1 MSGDGLAGGPI
12 FTLTPGPAGA
22 TPATLAALGR
32 PILHPQ
38 DPAFRGLYAHTVDLL
53 RQAFGTPEDPVIL
66 PGEATVGLEAA
77 AASLIGPGDVV
88 LNLVSGVFGRGFG
101 RLARRYASEVIEIEV
116 GPNRA
121 VPAGRVRDTLR
132 ARPDIAIV
140 SVVHC
145 ETPSGTMNDLAAIA
159 AAMTGHDALLL
170 VDAVSSFGGTRC
182 EFAGWHVDLGVV
194 APQKCLGGAPG
205 LSLLHVSKA
214 AWRHM
219 EANPRA
225 PRRSALSLLDW
236 RDAHLKGHSFP
247 FTPPAPAVNA
257 LQSCLE
263 QYLAEG
269 PMVVQAR
276 HRAAARATRAG
287 AAALGLEP
295 WPAEESICSDTVTAL
310 AMPAGVDEAEV
321 RAVARAE
328 SGVMLAG
335 GQGELAGRV
344 LQIGHMG
351 PAACPLGPVIALVAL
366 GSALR
371 RVGAKADIG
380 GAVEAA
386 LATRGPN
393 I

>member
-1 MSGDGLAGGPI
+1 
-12 FTLTPGPAGA
+12 
-22 TPATLAALGR
+22 
-32 PILHPQ
+32 
-38 DPAFRGLYAHTVDLL
+38 LYAHTVDLL

-116 GPNRA
+116 GANSA
-121 VPAGRVRDTLR
+121 VPAGRVRDALR

-214 AWRHM
+214 A
-219 EANPRA
+219 
-225 PRRSALSLLDW
+225 
-236 RDAHLKGHSFP
+236 
-247 FTPPAPAVNA
+247 
-257 LQSCLE
+257 
-263 QYLAEG
+263 
-269 PMVVQAR
+269 
-276 HRAAARATRAG
+276 
-287 AAALGLEP
+287 
-295 WPAEESICSDTVTAL
+295 
-310 AMPAGVDEAEV
+310 
-321 RAVARAE
+321 
-328 SGVMLAG
+328 
-335 GQGELAGRV
+335 
-344 LQIGHMG
+344 
-351 PAACPLGPVIALVAL
+351 
-366 GSALR
+366 
-371 RVGAKADIG
+371 
-380 GAVEAA
+380 
-386 LATRGPN
+386 
-393 I
+393 